1 MDGLSLRPIQRYFN
15 WSFGSSTSS
24 TMAVQRKK
32 DGGPNLKYFESLD
45 TIAQF
50 DSVKTWLQKNYKK
63 VSLTIDGYV
72 QEWWWKKM
80 YSVPA
85 AGTAGPSNYRSIVI
99 GAVRHTAP
107 IKIGYV
113 QFTFSQT
120 EKPATQLKL
129 T

>member
-1 MDGLSLRPIQRYFN
+1 MGLACVQFN
-15 WSFGSSTSS
+15 VISIGVLAHQSSSSTSS

-72 QEWWWKKM
+72 QE
-80 YSVPA
+80 
-85 AGTAGPSNYRSIVI
+85 
-99 GAVRHTAP
+99 
-107 IKIGYV
+107 
-113 QFTFSQT
+113 
-120 EKPATQLKL
+120 
-129 T
+129 